1 MRSLLRLF
9 IASFVL
15 IAAAGCRS
23 GSEALQR
30 GEYVQRVNL
39 LCADTVATT
48 DRLIAE
54 AFAGLTASGLPD
66 DPTPA
71 ELQAL
76 YSAILPAA
84 RESERV
90 IRGMLTELRALA
102 APTELGTDAAAL
114 WDAYEARLETSLR
127 RIEEATTDGTAA
139 VELDADDTVP
149 FTPENER
156 ASALGFT
163 ACSLQ

>member
-1 MRSLLRLF
+1 MTGALQR
-9 IASFVL
+9 L
-15 IAAAGCRS
+15 IACVVLVVAAGCGS
-23 GSEALQR
+23 GGEALPH
-30 GEYVQRVNL
+30 GEYVERVNL
-39 LCADTVATT
+39 LCADTVATA

-54 AFAGLTASGLPD
+54 AFAELTASGLPG

-71 ELQAL
+71 ELQVF

-90 IRGMLTELRALA
+90 IRSMLSEVRALA
-102 APTELGTDAAAL
+102 APPELGKDAAAL
-114 WDAYEARLETSLR
+114 WDAYESRLDTSLR
-127 RIEEATTDGTAA
+127 RIEEATADGTAA